1 MIIRWYSQGRLH
13 TETVL
18 GILVLIMLN
27 RSLKLFHNVIDQK
40 ISICK
45 ADLFFFFE
53 SISKLEWSFATNSF
67 RGFVKELFFNHW
79 LPQCC
84 TLVHVYIKL
93 LTKPRFPKSIGWHP
107 LSQNLTT
114 SRTIFTHTLTN
125 SPCHIKSYDGRQNRS
140 TRGPNALRRDHV
152 TC

>member
-40 ISICK
+40 ISICRQTC
-45 ADLFFFFE
+45 F
-53 SISKLEWSFATNSF
+53 SSKLEWSFATNSF

-114 SRTIFTHTLTN
+114 SKTIFTHTLTN

>member
-18 GILVLIMLN
+18 GIFVLIMLS

-40 ISICK
+40 ISICRQTCFSSLR
-45 ADLFFFFE
+45 A
-53 SISKLEWSFATNSF
+53 SWSLNGALQP
-67 RGFVKELFFNHW
+67 GFVKELFFNHW
-79 LPQCC
+79 LQQCC
-84 TLVHVYIKL
+84 TLEHVYIKL

>member
-40 ISICK
+40 ISICRH
-45 ADLFFFFE
+45 LFFFFE

-114 SRTIFTHTLTN
+114 SKTIFTHTLTN

>member
-40 ISICK
+40 ISICRQTC
-45 ADLFFFFE
+45 F
-53 SISKLEWSFATNSF
+53 SSKLEWSFATNSF

>member
-40 ISICK
+40 ISICRQTCFSSLR
-45 ADLFFFFE
+45 ASRSLNGALQP
-53 SISKLEWSFATNSF
+53 IVL
-67 RGFVKELFFNHW
+67 GFVKELFFNHW

-84 TLVHVYIKL
+84 TLVHVYMKL

-114 SRTIFTHTLTN
+114 SKTIFTHTLTN